1 MLISSGINMQVHSTG
16 APPYFS
22 RFPDPKNLENRIFLA
37 SVGIVEMFVSHVPR
51 RIQLLSAGDG
61 LEGQFQTVFLN
72 FSTNFQQFF
81 FINWEFHMSISGP
94 RPSQKLSPRLNVLT
108 ISGDEFPQASEA

>member
-22 RFPDPKNLENRIFLA
+22 RFSGPKNPENCIFLA
-37 SVGIVEMFVSHVPR
+37 PVGIVEMFVSHVRR
-51 RIQLLSAGDG
+51 RIQLLSSGDG

-72 FSTNFQQFF
+72 FSTNF
-81 FINWEFHMSISGP
+81 
-94 RPSQKLSPRLNVLT
+94 
-108 ISGDEFPQASEA
+108 